1 MTGLPRSTGVQA
13 PGAPLPAPRPE
24 GKSLKFKLLAAVALA
39 LVPLGAAQA
48 MDVATFLVKAD
59 AVEKKG
65 MLALMSSD
73 YKSLMAEIRAQ
84 GAALRAER
92 LAAERAG
99 RKPAYC
105 PPAKQSLTAKEVL
118 TAFRSIP
125 AAQRPRIQ
133 VRDALRALMARKY
146 PCRA

>member
-1 MTGLPRSTGVQA
+1 MRI
-13 PGAPLPAPRPE
+13 
-24 GKSLKFKLLAAVALA
+24 KLLAAVLLA
-39 LVPLGAAQA
+39 VVPVGAAQA

-59 AVEKKG
+59 ALQKKG
-65 MLALMSSD
+65 VMALMSSD
-73 YKSLMAEIRAQ
+73 YKLLKSEIETN

-92 LAAERAG
+92 LAAERAR

-105 PPAKQSLTAKEVL
+105 PPAKQSLTSGEILA
-118 TAFRSIP
+118 AFRSIP

-146 PCRA
+146 PCRL

>member
-1 MTGLPRSTGVQA
+1 
-13 PGAPLPAPRPE
+13 
-24 GKSLKFKLLAAVALA
+24 LKFKLFAAASLAIL
-39 LVPLGAAQA
+39 PLGAAQA

-59 AVEKKG
+59 ALEKKG

-73 YKSLMAEIRAQ
+73 YKLLTREIQTQ

-92 LAAERAG
+92 LAAEKAG

-118 TAFRSIP
+118 TAFRTIP

>member
-1 MTGLPRSTGVQA
+1 M
-13 PGAPLPAPRPE
+13 
-24 GKSLKFKLLAAVALA
+24 KFKLLAAAALA
-39 LVPLGAAQA
+39 IVPLGAAQA

-59 AVEKKG
+59 ALEKKG

-73 YKSLMAEIRAQ
+73 YKLLMREIRTQ
-84 GAALRAER
+84 GEALRAER
-92 LAAERAG
+92 LAAEKAG

-118 TAFRSIP
+118 TAFRTIP
-125 AAQRPRIQ
+125 VAQRSRIQ
-133 VRDALRALMARKY
+133 VKDALRALMARKY

>member
-1 MTGLPRSTGVQA
+1 M
-13 PGAPLPAPRPE
+13 
-24 GKSLKFKLLAAVALA
+24 KLKPLAAALLI

-59 AVEKKG
+59 AMEKKG
-65 MLALMSSD
+65 VLALMSSD
-73 YKSLMAEIRAQ
+73 YKLLMGEIRTQ

-92 LAAERAG
+92 LAAEKAG

-118 TAFRSIP
+118 IAFRTIP

-133 VRDALRALMARKY
+133 VKDALRALMARKY

>member
-1 MTGLPRSTGVQA
+1 M
-13 PGAPLPAPRPE
+13 
-24 GKSLKFKLLAAVALA
+24 KFKLLAAALLA
-39 LVPLGAAQA
+39 IVPIGAAQA

-59 AVEKKG
+59 ALEKKG

-73 YKSLMAEIRAQ
+73 YKLLTREVQTQ

-92 LAAERAG
+92 LAAQKAG

-105 PPAKQSLTAKEVL
+105 PPAKQSLTVKEVL

-125 AAQRPRIQ
+125 AAQRPRVQ

-146 PCRA
+146 PCRG

>member
-1 MTGLPRSTGVQA
+1 M
-13 PGAPLPAPRPE
+13 
-24 GKSLKFKLLAAVALA
+24 KFKLFAAASLA
-39 LVPLGAAQA
+39 LIPLGPAQA

-73 YKSLMAEIRAQ
+73 YKLLKREIETQA
-84 GAALRAER
+84 AALRAER
-92 LAAERAG
+92 LAAERAR

-105 PPAKQSLTAKEVL
+105 PPAKQSLTAREVL
-118 TAFRSIP
+118 TALRTIP
-125 AAQRPRIQ
+125 VAKRPRIQ
-133 VRDALRALMARKY
+133 VKDALRALMARKY